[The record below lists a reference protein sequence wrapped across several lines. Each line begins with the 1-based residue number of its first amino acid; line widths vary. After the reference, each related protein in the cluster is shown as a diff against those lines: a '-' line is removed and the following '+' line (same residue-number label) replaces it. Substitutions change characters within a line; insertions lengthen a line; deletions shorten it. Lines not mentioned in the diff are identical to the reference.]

1 VDDVLAVLEPRPT
14 HVVVVLTGRDA
25 PERFVDRAELV
36 TEMRMVKHF
45 YEAGIPARRGIEF

>member
-1 VDDVLAVLEPRPT
+1 VLAMLDARPE
-14 HVVVVLTGRDA
+14 HVEVVLTGRDA
-25 PERFVDRAELV
+25 PEKFVERADLV